1 MIDFQEDLIK
11 NLKFYRKE
19 KNISQEK
26 LAEICDCGTSTI
38 GCIECG
44 RQTPSFELLIK
55 ISNALQINPADLFL
69 RNASTTVSNTKNL
82 LKTKL
87 LPEIE
92 SFIEKEL

>member
-19 KNISQEK
+19 RNISQEK

-69 RNASTTVSNTKNL
+69 RNASSTVLNTKNL
-82 LKTKL
+82 MKTKL
-87 LPEIE
+87 IPKIE
-92 SFIEKEL
+92 EFIEKEL